1 MRFRPRAA
9 QSGNSN
15 YRKEAKVM
23 SSHLTGLTRSILAG
37 FIYAVF
43 VASLW
48 TAIYVLMGLSLVSA
62 TIAALAAALVRAGLY
77 GVEAHNPPSRR

>member
-1 MRFRPRAA
+1 
-9 QSGNSN
+9 
-15 YRKEAKVM
+15 M